1 MIDLQSK
8 LLAAAAQAA
17 AAGDVAHA
25 IRTLAETPLTAGQIT
40 IAVMEKRREI
50 ANAPAIEGET

>member
-1 MIDLQSK
+1 MADEEYYRTAIRL
-8 LLAAAAQAA
+8 AA
-17 AAGDVAHA
+17 AAGDVDHA

-50 ANAPAIEGET
+50 AGQGSE